1 MQGGYRSA
9 QETTSAIVP
18 PEEPKANGKAAPG
31 DAKKAGKVVF
41 GGGNRLL
48 AAKVPGLAGCTPSNE
63 ISRLADS
70 RLGAGAQHTSLSLP
84 CCFSCLLIGLRTYV
98 V

>member
-18 PEEPKANGKAAPG
+18 PEEPTKANGKAAPG

-48 AAKVPGLAGCTPSNE
+48 AAKVP
-63 ISRLADS
+63 
-70 RLGAGAQHTSLSLP
+70 
-84 CCFSCLLIGLRTYV
+84 CFSLELLTLTHV

>member
-1 MQGGYRSA
+1 MTAAVQGGYRSA

-48 AAKVPGLAGCTPSNE
+48 AAKVPVADVCRSCPVARFLFRPAFC
-63 ISRLADS
+63 RLSAKVY
-70 RLGAGAQHTSLSLP
+70 RFTLQHP
-84 CCFSCLLIGLRTYV
+84 
-98 V
+98 

>member
-1 MQGGYRSA
+1 M
-9 QETTSAIVP
+9 P

-48 AAKVPGLAGCTPSNE
+48 AAKVPRPFKTLTHMRYSSNK
-63 ISRLADS
+63 
-70 RLGAGAQHTSLSLP
+70 Q
-84 CCFSCLLIGLRTYV
+84 
-98 V
+98 